1 MASKNKLSTLGF
13 TLIELLVVISIIGLI
28 STIVLVST
36 KGSRD
41 KARLAKVKQFSSQV
55 NHALGA
61 YAVGIWRFEEGE
73 GIDIHDESGYGN
85 HGTFHGNPT
94 PVFPDGVYSGTT
106 ALQFDG
112 VDDYVEI
119 ADDESLN
126 ITDEITIEAWIYPI
140 SYENCPSGHNPR
152 IYHSYFG
159 GTSEL
164 QIILDEG
171 NKFIWG
177 TAKGSA
183 GVGASVR
190 PSLDTWTHI
199 TVTRSGSTYRI
210 YYNGIQQSTVPTIP
224 GDPNPSEQGVVIG
237 ADIASGGIGSN
248 GHFHGAIDEVRIY
261 NHALSAAQIRNH
273 YAAGAAKHGI
283 AINDY

>member
-1 MASKNKLSTLGF
+1 MSYKNKLSTLGF

-112 VDDYVEI
+112 VDDYV
-119 ADDESLN
+119 DCGNDESLD
-126 ITDEITIEAWIYPI
+126 ITDEITVSAWVKQSGSNNGYIVIKNTADDSKRLYSIYSKGDSDKVYFFYYDGAAKLI
-140 SYENCPSGHNPR
+140 AWNCILDDNTWHHVA
-152 IYHSYFG
+152 I
-159 GTSEL
+159 TVSEL
-164 QIILDEG
+164 TATLYADGVSQGDKTLSGAFQGDA
-171 NKFIWG
+171 
-177 TAKGSA
+177 TAK
-183 GVGASVR
+183 VK
-190 PSLDTWTHI
+190 
-199 TVTRSGSTYRI
+199 
-210 YYNGIQQSTVPTIP
+210 
-224 GDPNPSEQGVVIG
+224 IG
-237 ADIASGGIGSN
+237 KREPDN
-248 GHFHGAIDEVRIY
+248 LYFNGAIDEVRIY
-261 NHALSAAQIRNH
+261 NRALSAAEIRNH

-283 AINDY
+283 AVNDY

>member
-1 MASKNKLSTLGF
+1 MSYKNKLSTLGF

-112 VDDYVEI
+112 VDDYV
-119 ADDESLN
+119 DCGNDESLN
-126 ITDEITIEAWIYPI
+126 ITDEITISAWIYSIGEGVTWHGII
-140 SYENCPSGHNPR
+140 SKGNGQPYALTFNRPNRYLHFETH
-152 IYHSYFG
+152 G
-159 GTSEL
+159 GPGTLNTSVNT
-164 QIILDEG
+164 ILFD
-171 NKFIWG
+171 K
-177 TAKGSA
+177 
-183 GVGASVR
+183 
-190 PSLDTWTHI
+190 WTYVVA
-199 TVTRSGSTYRI
+199 T
-210 YYNGIQQSTVPTIP
+210 YNGSMQKIYINGIEKASRSASTDLVS
-224 GDPNPSEQGVVIG
+224 NSESLRVGQGN
-237 ADIASGGIGSN
+237 N
-248 GHFHGAIDEVRIY
+248 GEFFKGRIDEVRIY
-261 NHALSAAQIRNH
+261 NRALSASEIRKH

-283 AINDY
+283 AVNNR

>member
-55 NHALGA
+55 SHALGA

-112 VDDYVEI
+112 VDDYV
-119 ADDESLN
+119 DCGNDESLD
-126 ITDEITIEAWIYPI
+126 ITNEITISAWVKPVLDSDFRAIVA
-140 SYENCPSGHNPR
+140 HDMW
-152 IYHSYFG
+152 YHWGMRKESNNKVYCHMRYSDG
-159 GTSEL
+159 SRCTSL
-164 QIILDEG
+164 YIPTL
-171 NKFIWG
+171 
-177 TAKGSA
+177 TAEWQHIAFTWDKTVASNNAKAYKNGVLVDIETC
-183 GVGASVR
+183 GVGLDLHASR
-190 PSLDTWTHI
+190 YDL
-199 TVTRSGSTYRI
+199 
-210 YYNGIQQSTVPTIP
+210 N
-224 GDPNPSEQGVVIG
+224 IG
-237 ADIASGGIGSN
+237 ANHNSEHFN
-248 GHFHGAIDEVRIY
+248 GTIDEVRIY
-261 NHALSAAQIRNH
+261 NRALSAAEIRKY

-283 AINDY
+283 AINDK